1 MNGNTGMIKSW
12 PIRGEPWSKYCLSG
26 SSYIKS
32 TQLGVY
38 NWPHL
43 GTRYFGKGMFL
54 GEHSSAP
61 RQP

>member
-1 MNGNTGMIKSW
+1 MNGNTGIIKSW